1 MLRIILLLLL
11 TYSTCISA
19 RMYQWVDPNS
29 GSTQLSGKPP
39 MWYRSTESGPRVFVF
54 EKSKIIDDTGISVS
68 DSERERLR
76 QQAYLQAEED
86 TAMAR
91 EKLLQAKRMD
101 AALQQKQQQKQE
113 TEAVAKGEEEPV
125 IEDIVED
132 IPETETPAAEEPS
145 TIEQMRK
152 LIADWE
158 SDTTKKAKGL
168 LNNPNN

>member
-1 MLRIILLLLL
+1 MLQIIILLLL
-11 TYSTCISA
+11 TYSTCINA
-19 RMYQWVDPNS
+19 RMYQWVDPNT

-39 MWYRSTESGPRVFVF
+39 MWYRSTEPGPRVFVF

-68 DSERERLR
+68 DVERERLR

-86 TAMAR
+86 TVLAR
-91 EKLLQAKRMD
+91 DKLLQAKRMD
-101 AALQQKQQQKQE
+101 AALQQKQE
-113 TEAVAKGEEEPV
+113 AEAVVKGEEEPV
-125 IEDIVED
+125 IEDIVEEM
-132 IPETETPAAEEPS
+132 PEEDTPAAEEPS

-168 LNNPNN
+168 LNNPND

>member
-1 MLRIILLLLL
+1 MLRIIILLLL
-11 TYSTCISA
+11 TYSACISA

-39 MWYRSTESGPRVFVF
+39 MWYRSTEPGPRVFVF
-54 EKSKIIDDTGISVS
+54 EKSEIVDDTGISVS

-76 QQAYLQAEED
+76 QQAYLRADED
-86 TAMAR
+86 TVQAR

-101 AALQQKQQQKQE
+101 AALQQKQE
-113 TEAVAKGEEEPV
+113 MAAVKNPEEPV
-125 IEDIVED
+125 IEDIVEAA
-132 IPETETPAAEEPS
+132 PEIKTPAAEEPS

-158 SDTTKKAKGL
+158 NTTTRKAKGL
-168 LNNPNN
+168 LNNTNDSP